1 MIFKN
6 FQLENLDLNKFQFY
20 LFYGKNDGLQNELI
34 KKYVINKF
42 GGEISKY
49 DEHELLTNKQI
60 VTEELLNKSLFSNKK
75 IIIISRATD
84 KIMAFLDDLFEK
96 NLGDTIIVIKS
107 AILEKKSKLRSNFEK
122 SKTVV
127 VVPVYEDDAK
137 TLLPIIN
144 KFIQTHKL
152 KISREIVNLLIGRA
166 HGSRN
171 NLNNE
176 LEKIYNY
183 SISNKQISYEAIK
196 KLTNLSE
203 NYEVGELADKYLL
216 QDTVNVAKILNENNY
231 SDEDCILILRPILF
245 KSKRLLEIIKRYNNV
260 KNMDQVIIETKPPIF
275 WKDKENIKKQ
285 INTWDLEHLKEKIY
299 KINEIEALVKNNSK
313 NSLNIISNF
322 IVNYQ

>member
-1 MIFKN
+1 M
-6 FQLENLDLNKFQFY
+6 
-20 LFYGKNDGLQNELI
+20 
-34 KKYVINKF
+34 
-42 GGEISKY
+42 
-49 DEHELLTNKQI
+49 
-60 VTEELLNKSLFSNKK
+60 
-75 IIIISRATD
+75 
-84 KIMAFLDDLFEK
+84 
-96 NLGDTIIVIKS
+96 
-107 AILEKKSKLRSNFEK
+107 RSNFEK

-231 SDEDCILILRPILF
+231 SDEDCILILRTILI